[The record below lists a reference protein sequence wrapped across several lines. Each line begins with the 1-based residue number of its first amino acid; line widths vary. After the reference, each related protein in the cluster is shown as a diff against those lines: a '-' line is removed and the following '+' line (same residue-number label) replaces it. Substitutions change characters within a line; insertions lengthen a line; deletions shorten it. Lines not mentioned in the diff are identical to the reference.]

1 MNIYYILLK
10 FLISFLIIFLTSN
23 VLFPFPF
30 SKINIFNRIEKYL
43 ILCSKGI
50 LLNKNKYFN
59 KVSNPKISIV
69 SAIYNQE
76 KVIMRFIR
84 SIQNQIFNDIEIIL
98 VDDCSK
104 DNSINII
111 ENLQKEDER
120 IILIKHNKNKGTLI
134 SRNDGILKSKGEYL
148 IIPDPDDILSND
160 ILEKAYNFV
169 KENNYNFVRF
179 NAYEGKKKIFMNRK
193 VKDLFNIS
201 IYQPELSYFI
211 FYGKSKF
218 TQIDYVLWN
227 KIIERETYI
236 RAINSIKEY
245 FLNQYMI
252 LYEDGLINY
261 MLYKKANSFYFWD
274 YIGYYYIINKNSIMN
289 NYKNKIGTI
298 LNNDFKYLLFIFKY
312 TNNKIYEKKI
322 ASLVFLNMPEL
333 LIDENYKYSYND
345 YKFYIKIINLYL
357 NCKYI
362 TSSVKNKFKIIKNII
377 KKNI

>member
-1 MNIYYILLK
+1 
-10 FLISFLIIFLTSN
+10 
-23 VLFPFPF
+23 
-30 SKINIFNRIEKYL
+30 
-43 ILCSKGI
+43 
-50 LLNKNKYFN
+50 
-59 KVSNPKISIV
+59 
-69 SAIYNQE
+69 
-76 KVIMRFIR
+76 MRFIR

-169 KENNYNFVRF
+169 KENNYNLVRF

-201 IYQPELSYFI
+201 INQPELSYFI

-312 TNNKIYEKKI
+312 TNNKI
-322 ASLVFLNMPEL
+322 
-333 LIDENYKYSYND
+333 
-345 YKFYIKIINLYL
+345 
-357 NCKYI
+357 
-362 TSSVKNKFKIIKNII
+362 
-377 KKNI
+377 